1 MKLLCVGKQL
11 QFAWTYNAK
20 FNVIIVKDE
29 HVPKNGDGKASIWRW
44 VVSSEKNNKTFINGC
59 SITTNIFILSIIST
73 LILYCII
80 NLYCIYILL
89 IASLPLTTNTPEPL
103 ETTPFITTPDVGVS
117 PPQYAVIRPP
127 QASVPPGSAVQL
139 ECNAIG
145 MLVHISPFLFWGLS
159 DHVCVKGLHDCM
171 FPVSTNYPQVQ
182 ARKSLASSNFDPIML
197 LLVMLACLRHWSW
210 CCGCCSPQWINCLSL
225 MVNI

>member
-89 IASLPLTTNTPEPL
+89 IASLPLTTNTPQPL

-145 MLVHISPFLFWGLS
+145 MLVHISPFCFWGLS
-159 DHVCVKGLHDCM
+159 DHVYIKGVGYHHVAWLY
-171 FPVSTNYPQVQ
+171 VSCFNQLSSSSSVQVSCQ
-182 ARKSLASSNFDPIML
+182 LEFWPNNAFVGHASMS
-197 LLVMLACLRHWSW
+197 
-210 CCGCCSPQWINCLSL
+210 
-225 MVNI
+225 